1 MKKSMKVA
9 IAGAILFVVSLLL
22 GVSGTIV
29 GMIRSFNSA
38 AEPGGV
44 SPDELA
50 QGIGT
55 SLIGTLIAIPF
66 ALVGLCLLVGG
77 VVAYVNGRGQ
87 RGTEERSA

>member
-1 MKKSMKVA
+1 MG
-9 IAGAILFVVSLLL
+9 GAILFVVSLLL

-38 AEPGGV
+38 AESGAV

-50 QGIGT
+50 EGIRT
-55 SLIGTLIAIPF
+55 SLIATLIAMPF

-77 VVAYVNGRGQ
+77 VVAYVTGRGK